1 VAAGGEADPTLTV
14 STIPGM
20 PFPEPETALASTIAG
35 THEEKPHLRI
45 YRASCGILEGVYLFL
60 ITCTKSQ

>member
-35 THEEKPHLRI
+35 THEENP
-45 YRASCGILEGVYLFL
+45 
-60 ITCTKSQ
+60 T